1 MFERKD
7 APLPSDRQE
16 ERDDLADGAI
26 LRDGDQALEPGRRR
40 LIRRALQLR
49 CPHCGARGVRDGYF
63 DYKPWCPQCG
73 LRFDRGEDDYWI
85 GGFMLNFIVGEL
97 IAVAAVL
104 GAIAVLWPEVPW
116 RPVLYASLVP
126 AALGPLI
133 AYPFSRN
140 LWLALDLV
148 FRPPEHD
155 DFHELGQS
163 D

>member
-7 APLPSDRQE
+7 ARLPSDRQE
-16 ERDDLADGAI
+16 ERDDLPAVRYCGMAI
-26 LRDGDQALEPGRRR
+26 QVLDPGRGL
-40 LIRRALQLR
+40 LILRALQLR
-49 CPHCGARGVRDGYF
+49 CPYCGARRVRDGYF

-148 FRPPEHD
+148 FRQPEHD

-163 D
+163 G